1 MQRVAPERSMRT
13 TKHAAPFMQYVRSAP
28 GRREA
33 IVNHAIAASPLI
45 RSVYAYR
52 TRTIPVVYH
61 PRYVAG
67 RVSAVRSNE
76 VILDPPAGAPIVVR
90 DVAVGSAVPVG
101 SIVTL
106 PVVYV
111 NGNYQ
116 YVTAAYPAY
125 NTYGNLYTPQYGYA
139 YAPAV
144 YCNGNSSSAL
154 YAALIPT
161 VIGLLSGN
169 GGGLNSSSLASAAL
183 TAAAGGNDCA
193 TYAPATYYTPAYT
206 APAYYAP
213 AASYNP
219 VAAYGAPYGNGTY
232 ATPYDNCLYS
242 DDEDGDENGCAT
254 SSPYM
259 YNSYSN
265 YSAYGAY
272 TPQQVQGIV
281 VARSGDTL
289 MVLGSAGTP
298 TFVYAAPAMQSGYTV
313 NGPIEPGQF
322 VDAYGYYNG
331 NTFIA
336 TALV

>member
-1 MQRVAPERSMRT
+1 MRT
-13 TKHAAPFMQYVRSAP
+13 
-28 GRREA
+28 
-33 IVNHAIAASPLI
+33 
-45 RSVYAYR
+45 VYAAR

-76 VILDPPAGAPIVVR
+76 VILEPPTGAPIVVR
-90 DVAVGSAVPVG
+90 DVVVGSTIPVG
-101 SIVTL
+101 SVVTL
-106 PVVYV
+106 PVTYV
-111 NGNYQ
+111 NGVYQ
-116 YVTAAYPAY
+116 YVTPASAY
-125 NTYGNLYTPQYGYA
+125 NTYSYGTYAPQYGYA
-139 YAPAV
+139 YAPPV
-144 YCNGNSSSAL
+144 YCNGNSSAAL

-169 GGGLNSSSLASAAL
+169 GSSLNSSSLATTAL

-193 TYAPATYYTPAYT
+193 TYAPATYYTPAYAAPVYA

-213 AASYNP
+213 P
-219 VAAYGAPYGNGTY
+219 VNYGNTY

-242 DDEDGDENGCAT
+242 DDQDGDENGCAT
-254 SSPYM
+254 SSSYM

-265 YSAYGAY
+265 YSPYGAY
-272 TPQQVQGIV
+272 TPQQVRGIV

-289 MVLGSAGTP
+289 MVMGSGGTP
-298 TFVYAAPAMQSGYTV
+298 TFVYAAPAMQSGFTV
-313 NGPIEPGQF
+313 NGPIQPGQF
-322 VDAYGYYNG
+322 IDAYGYYNG